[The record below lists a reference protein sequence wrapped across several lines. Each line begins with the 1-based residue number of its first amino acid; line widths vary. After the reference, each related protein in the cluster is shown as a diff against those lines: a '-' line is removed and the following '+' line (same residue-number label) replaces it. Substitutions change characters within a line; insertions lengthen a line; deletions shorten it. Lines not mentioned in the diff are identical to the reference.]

1 VNDILL
7 VAVLALVIWVAVLT
21 LAAAHTIRGV
31 NRGEHL

>member
-1 VNDILL
+1 VKDILL
-7 VAVLALVIWVAVLT
+7 LAVMGLLVWVAVLT